1 MERIDPRIPLTEVT
15 ATQYAAMELHDSSML
30 YGIPYAGQTA
40 DYTQPET
47 QDSLRRVLTIPYLLD
62 SIPFFDEGTL
72 YCVANLSPLLASDSK
87 IFVTSDSDL
96 MCVKS
101 ADPYQTGLSGILLMD
116 KSEYDDLQAKDADTK
131 YIVTNGEEVHEY
143 LGDIFI
149 K

>member
-1 MERIDPRIPLTEVT
+1 MEKISPRIPLTEVT
-15 ATQYAAMELHDSSML
+15 DAQYAAMELHDSSML

-40 DYTQPET
+40 DYTQSET

-62 SIPFFDEGTL
+62 SIPFFDENTL
-72 YCVANLSPLLASDSK
+72 YCVANLSPLL
-87 IFVTSDSDL
+87 TSDTKIIATSSGDL

-101 ADPYQTGLSGILLMD
+101 ADPYQTNLSGILLID
-116 KSEYDDLQAKDADTK
+116 KSDYDGMQTKDANTK
-131 YIVTNGEEVHEY
+131 YIVTDGEEVHEY

>member
-1 MERIDPRIPLTEVT
+1 MEKINPRIPLTEVT

-40 DYTQPET
+40 SYTQPET

-62 SIPFFDEGTL
+62 SVPFFDEGTL

-87 IFVTSDSDL
+87 IFTTSGSDL

-101 ADPYQTGLSGILLMD
+101 ADPYHTGLSGILLMD

>member
-40 DYTQPET
+40 YYTQPET

-62 SIPFFDEGTL
+62 SVPFFDEGTL

-87 IFVTSDSDL
+87 IFTTSGSDL

-101 ADPYQTGLSGILLMD
+101 ADPYQTGLSGILLID
-116 KSEYDDLQAKDADTK
+116 KSDYDGMQTKDANTK
-131 YIVTNGEEVHEY
+131 YIVTDGEEVHEY
-143 LGDIFI
+143 LGNIFI